1 MAQEDKGIWVFAEHR
16 KGELL
21 DVSLELLGEGRRLAE
36 RLGGEVAAILLGNGL
51 EQLVEPL
58 AHYGADRVHLVEG
71 RSLEEFASDTYV
83 EVITGLVQKSRPR
96 VLLAGATW
104 QTRDFL
110 PRLAARMGMA
120 FAADYSK
127 VVTDAAGALEVTR
140 PIYGGKLDG
149 VYTIVPQKTNSM
161 VATATPGAIGMEKP
175 DLAKKSEL
183 NRIEAKI
190 DSHGIRTR
198 VIDFIKGDPRKMDI
212 RQAEIVVAAGRGM
225 GCPETLAV
233 VQELADLLG
242 ACVAGTRPA
251 VDAGWLPFERQVGQT
266 GKSVSPKLYIA
277 CGVSGAIQHTL
288 GMKDSKHIIAI
299 NKDPDAPIFKI
310 CELGIVADVNEAI
323 PKLMDR
329 LQQIFGS
336 GGAQDT
342 DSIIHK
348 L

>member
-1 MAQEDKGIWVFAEHR
+1 MAQEEGIWVFAEQR
-16 KGELL
+16 NGELL

-51 EQLVEPL
+51 EQLVDPL
-58 AHYGADRVHLVEG
+58 AHYGADRVYLVEG
-71 RSLEEFASDTYV
+71 ESLEEFASDTYV
-83 EVITGLVQKSRPR
+83 EVIAGLVQKSKPR
-96 VLLAGATW
+96 VFLAGVTW

-110 PRLAARMGMA
+110 PRVAARTGMA
-120 FAADYSK
+120 FAANYSK

-149 VYTIVPQKTNSM
+149 IYAIVPEKSNSL
-161 VATATPGAIGMEKP
+161 VATATPGAVGMEKP
-175 DLAKKSEL
+175 NLEKKVEL

-190 DSHGIRTR
+190 NSHSIRTR
-198 VIDFIKGDPRKMDI
+198 VIGFIKGDPRKMDI
-212 RQAEIVVAAGRGM
+212 RQAEVVVAAGRGM
-225 GCPETLAV
+225 GCAENFEC

-266 GKSVSPKLYIA
+266 GKSVSPKLYIC
-277 CGVSGAIQHTL
+277 CGVSGAIQHTV

-310 CELGIVADVNEAI
+310 CELGIVADVNEAV
-323 PKLMDR
+323 PKLIAR
-329 LQQIFGS
+329 LRQVVGS

-342 DSIIHK
+342 DSIIDK